1 MCAVVLF
8 APVCL
13 SALWGQY
20 AFNRGAKPKSTALAV
35 TAINSAGTISLGA
48 GTSLSLGQSAQITLT
63 LSVPA
68 PEAGVTVIL
77 TSSDASIVTVT
88 PSAFIPGG
96 RTSPNVQPV
105 VKGIGLG
112 SAMIGA
118 AAPGFTSDTKL
129 AKVTAMLG
137 FSPGTVS
144 IIIPTTRSVALSEY
158 KKISVAIEPFLA

>member
-1 MCAVVLF
+1 MGTFLERYNISRNALPTSLPWLFRFHRSIDVKSSVLMLLAMTKGRKGLLFFMCAVVLF

-13 SALWGQY
+13 RALWGQY

-88 PSAFIPGG
+88 PSSFIPGG
-96 RTSPNVQPV
+96 RTS
-105 VKGIGLG
+105 L
-112 SAMIGA
+112 
-118 AAPGFTSDTKL
+118 T
-129 AKVTAMLG
+129 
-137 FSPGTVS
+137 FSQW
-144 IIIPTTRSVALSEY
+144 
-158 KKISVAIEPFLA
+158 